1 MFAHA
6 RLLRPDR
13 LVGAVIGDEGPG
25 SLLALLRDKHW
36 VNTLS
41 AGLGG
46 EGRDNP
52 IFEIQMELTV
62 AGNLKP
68 CCCMCSLIAAAFRGC
83 GMAACGQASFR
94 RGLLF
99 IGVHCVANCG
109 CQIARVER
117 EGVPKYVFNQLHKQD
132 TNEFQFAWRS
142 ADVFNAAM
150 VRGEATWPTLKA
162 CWQATASGMVEE
174 KLQTFPRVSNIIQ
187 KFDPKAC
194 RALLQFLVVALHRD
208 EYLRRLS

>member
-36 VNTLS
+36 ANSLS

-62 AGNLKP
+62 AGNLKS
-68 CCCMCSLIAAAFRGC
+68 CV
-83 GMAACGQASFR
+83 AACA
-94 RGLLF
+94 
-99 IGVHCVANCG
+99 V
-109 CQIARVER
+109 
-117 EGVPKYVFNQLHKQD
+117 
-132 TNEFQFAWRS
+132 
-142 ADVFNAAM
+142 
-150 VRGEATWPTLKA
+150 
-162 CWQATASGMVEE
+162 
-174 KLQTFPRVSNIIQ
+174 
-187 KFDPKAC
+187 
-194 RALLQFLVVALHRD
+194 
-208 EYLRRLS
+208 